1 METKKNI
8 ANNKLNTCVYIT
20 YIDLYQ
26 LKNTSH
32 SGDRAPW
39 VMKKHSWGIW
49 PRQHPCTGCEDHHAG
64 ACGKGHIVL
73 GNQGA
78 KHHVTWPL
86 ALANDLSGPM
96 KSWVG
101 RLWKQLNCSQHIP
114 TVFQFFSSK
123 QLKVWSNLSQ
133 PHMQEQTQKA
143 AGPSKTSHPNRL
155 KKLLAKLWAC
165 PWQSAQH
172 IPMFPPWLKPIQ
184 GADWY
189 PWLHILVHRHHM
201 LANGLWIRRK
211 CRMWVKLTLDPHVL
225 QSHAWASMIFMRREQ
240 STWQKVC
247 HDCLQVNMKSIIK
260 PNQATPSDIP
270 NERRVQ
276 G

>member
-1 METKKNI
+1 MGNTPGCYHKNNCIAWHFQDQCRGSSKLILCLSFSLQILCLSRIASVVSKQSALVNAQLGCFFLIQIQIHIIICVHIYTYLNTHGNKQNI
-8 ANNKLNTCVYIT
+8 ANNKSTICVYIT

-39 VMKKHSWGIW
+39 GMKKLSRGIW

-86 ALANDLSGPM
+86 ALANDLSM

-114 TVFQFFSSK
+114 TVFHSFHPSSLRYEATSVSHICRNK
-123 QLKVWSNLSQ
+123 LRKLQDQVK
-133 PHMQEQTQKA
+133 PAIQTDWKNYLQNFEHA
-143 AGPSKTSHPNRL
+143 HGSLPN
-155 KKLLAKLWAC
+155 
-165 PWQSAQH
+165 
-172 IPMFPPWLKPIQ
+172 IFPCF
-184 GADWY
+184 
-189 PWLHILVHRHHM
+189 HH
-201 LANGLWIRRK
+201 G
-211 CRMWVKLTLDPHVL
+211 
-225 QSHAWASMIFMRREQ
+225 
-240 STWQKVC
+240 
-247 HDCLQVNMKSIIK
+247 
-260 PNQATPSDIP
+260 
-270 NERRVQ
+270 
-276 G
+276 